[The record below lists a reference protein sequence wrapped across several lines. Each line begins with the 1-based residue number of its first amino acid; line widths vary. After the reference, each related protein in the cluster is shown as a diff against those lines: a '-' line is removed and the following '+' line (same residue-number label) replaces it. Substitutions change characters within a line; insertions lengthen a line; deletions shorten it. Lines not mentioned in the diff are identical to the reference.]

1 MPSDPVRSD
10 PVPTEPMPT
19 EPSTDAPP
27 DVQRDGGPAERQRMF
42 EQERGIDPDDA
53 SNVVGATD
61 DEGRIGPPD
70 EPAPDGEE
78 VDGGA

>member
-1 MPSDPVRSD
+1 
-10 PVPTEPMPT
+10 
-19 EPSTDAPP
+19 
-27 DVQRDGGPAERQRMF
+27 MF

-53 SNVVGATD
+53 CNVVGATD
-61 DEGRIGPPD
+61 DEGRIRPPD